1 MIHGHQVQTI
11 QPFITNRCEEKGQ
24 IMKIVLLRSMLLVT
38 ALLSIAACDTALS
51 VGSKTIGIRSGEFMY
66 TDGYLRTTYAFPVE
80 KVWAACEKTLT
91 DLKAT
96 DVEREKSIAT
106 GKFTAFILDDKVRID
121 VAYVER
127 DITAV
132 SIMVGPSGNNLASKL
147 IHERI
152 GNFLKKP

>member
-1 MIHGHQVQTI
+1 
-11 QPFITNRCEEKGQ
+11 
-24 IMKIVLLRSMLLVT
+24 MKIRFLWYLLLVS
-38 ALLSIAACDTALS
+38 ALLPITACDTALS
-51 VGSKTIGIRSGEFMY
+51 VGSRTIGIRSGEFIY
-66 TDGYLRTTYAFPVE
+66 TDGYLRTAYLYPIE
-80 KVWAACEKTLT
+80 KVWAACDKTLT

-106 GKFTAFILDDKVRID
+106 GKFTAFILDDKVRISIE
-121 VAYVER
+121 YVER

-152 GNFLKKP
+152 ANLLTKP